1 MENNK
6 VKLNNHGFTLIEVM
20 VVVAIIAILAAIAYP
35 SYQEQVVKTRR
46 TDAEGALME
55 LSNAM
60 ERYYV
65 QNNTFVGAAVGA
77 GGIYPD
83 ESPADGGT
91 GTKYYD
97 LSIPAGALTT
107 SSYTLRAVPKNAQ
120 AGDGCLE
127 LLSVGTRTK
136 YSADDCSGTTSTW

>member
-1 MENNK
+1 MKQNTK
-6 VKLNNHGFTLIEVM
+6 GFTLIEIL
-20 VVVAIIAILAAIAYP
+20 VVVAIIAILAAIAFP

-46 TDAEGALME
+46 ADAQGALMS

-65 QNNTFVGAAVGA
+65 QNNSYVGAAVGA
-77 GGIYPD
+77 GGIFPD
-83 ESPADGGT
+83 ESPVEG

-97 LSIPAGALTT
+97 LSIPAGTLTAT
-107 SSYTLRAVPKNAQ
+107 SYSLRAVPKNAQ
-120 AGDGCLE
+120 AGDGCME

-136 YSADDCSGTTSTW
+136 YSADDCTGATSAW

>member
-1 MENNK
+1 MENYN
-6 VKLNNHGFTLIEVM
+6 VKQNTKGFTLIEIL
-20 VVVAIIAILAAIAYP
+20 VVVAIVAILAAIAFP

-46 TDAEGALME
+46 ADAEGALMS

-65 QNNTFVGAAVGA
+65 QNNSYVGAAVGA
-77 GGIYPD
+77 GGIFPN
-83 ESPADGGT
+83 EAPLDG

-97 LSIPAGALTT
+97 LSIPAASLTAT
-107 SSYTLRAVPKNAQ
+107 SYTVRAVPKNAQ

-136 YSADDCSGTTSTW
+136 YSTDNCSGATSTW